1 MKKTLKFGVF
11 LFISSWINSHVYLSK
26 FIQLTDRQEFH
37 NKSFMLINSGLILVG
52 LVLLFYGGDFLVT
65 GSLRLSRA
73 LKISPFI
80 IGATVI
86 GFGTSTPELAVSVM
100 ASLYDS
106 GDLALGNI
114 IGSNIANIG
123 LVLGITALVAPLTIE
138 NQRFIHESPPLLI
151 TSLIIIVFS
160 WNNYLGRIEGFIM
173 LSLLV
178 VYLWRAFRTKEDID
192 TPLDESHLFTKYT
205 GTTFQVF
212 LVMLGIAMLIIGA
225 NWMVEGSTGIARE
238 LGVSEWF
245 IGVSIVALGTSLPE
259 LTSSLIAAKRG
270 HGEMAIGN
278 VFGSNIFNILMVIGT
293 ASLIK
298 PLSIKEEIYTDLIYA
313 TTLTCLLLLLI
324 RMGHV
329 IKKRD
334 GFILSVCYGSYI
346 GLKATGL
353 L

>member
-1 MKKTLKFGVF
+1 MGVF
-11 LFISSWINSHVYLSK
+11 LFISSWINSQVYLSK
-26 FIQLTDRQEFH
+26 FIQLTQRQEYH
-37 NKSFMLINSGLILVG
+37 NKSFMLINSGLIFVG
-52 LVLLFYGGDFLVT
+52 LILLYYGGDFLVT
-65 GSLRLSRA
+65 GSLRLA
-73 LKISPFI
+73 QTLKISPFI

-123 LVLGITALVAPLTIE
+123 LVLGITALIVPLTIE
-138 NQRFIHESPPLLI
+138 KQRFAHEYPPLLI
-151 TSLIIIVFS
+151 TSLIIVIFS
-160 WNNYLGRIEGFIM
+160 WNNYLSMIEGFIM

-178 VYLWRAFRTKEDID
+178 VYLWRAFRAKENID
-192 TPLDESHLFTKYT
+192 TPLEESHLFSKYK
-205 GTTFQVF
+205 GTTFQIF
-212 LVMLGIAMLIIGA
+212 LVILGIAMLIIGA

-298 PLSIKEEIYTDLIYA
+298 PLSIREEIYTDLIYA

-329 IKKRD
+329 INKRD
-334 GFILSVCYGSYI
+334 GLILSVCYGSYI
-346 GLKATGL
+346 GLKGTGL

>member
-11 LFISSWINSHVYLSK
+11 LFISSWINSQVYLSK
-26 FIQLTDRQEFH
+26 FIKLTDRQEFH
-37 NKSFMLINSGLILVG
+37 NKSFMLINSGLILAG

-123 LVLGITALVAPLTIE
+123 LVLGITALIAPLTIE
-138 NQRFIHESPPLLI
+138 KQRFLHESPPLLI
-151 TSLIIIVFS
+151 ASLIIVVFS

-173 LSLLV
+173 ISLLV
-178 VYLWRAFRTKEDID
+178 VYLWRALRIKEDMD
-192 TPLDESHLFTKYT
+192 TPLDESHLFLKYN
-205 GTTFQVF
+205 GKAFQIF

-225 NWMVEGSTGIARE
+225 NWMVAGSTGIARE
-238 LGVSEWF
+238 LGISEWF
-245 IGVSIVALGTSLPE
+245 IGISIVALGTSLPE
-259 LTSSLIAAKRG
+259 LASSLSAAKRG

-329 IKKRD
+329 LNKRD

-346 GLKATGL
+346 GLKSTGL

>member
-1 MKKTLKFGVF
+1 MGVF
-11 LFISSWINSHVYLSK
+11 LFISSWINSQVYLST
-26 FIQLTDRQEFH
+26 FIQLTHRQEFH
-37 NKSFMLINSGLILVG
+37 RKSFMLINSGLIFVG
-52 LVLLFYGGDFLVT
+52 LILLYYGGDFLVT
-65 GSLRLSRA
+65 GSLRLAQA

-123 LVLGITALVAPLTIE
+123 LVLGITALIVPLTIE
-138 NQRFIHESPPLLI
+138 KQRFANESPPLI
-151 TSLIIIVFS
+151 IASLIVVVFS
-160 WNNYLGRIEGFIM
+160 WNNYLSMIEGFI
-173 LSLLV
+173 LVSLLV
-178 VYLWRAFRTKEDID
+178 LYLWRAFRTKENID
-192 TPLDESHLFTKYT
+192 TSLEESHLFLKYN
-205 GTTFQVF
+205 GTTFQFF
-212 LVMLGIAMLIIGA
+212 LVILGIAMLIIGA

-298 PLSIKEEIYTDLIYA
+298 PLSIREEIYTDLIYA

-329 IKKRD
+329 INKRD
-334 GFILSVCYGSYI
+334 GLILSVCYGSYI
-346 GLKATGL
+346 GLKGTGL

>member
-1 MKKTLKFGVF
+1 
-11 LFISSWINSHVYLSK
+11 
-26 FIQLTDRQEFH
+26 
-37 NKSFMLINSGLILVG
+37 MLINSGLIFVG
-52 LVLLFYGGDFLVT
+52 LILLYYGGDFLVT
-65 GSLRLSRA
+65 GSLRLAQA

-100 ASLYDS
+100 ASLHDL

-123 LVLGITALVAPLTIE
+123 LVLGITALIAPLTIE
-138 NQRFIHESPPLLI
+138 KQRFANESPPLI
-151 TSLIIIVFS
+151 IASLIVVVFS
-160 WNNYLGRIEGFIM
+160 WNNYLSMIEGFIM
-173 LSLLV
+173 VSLLV
-178 VYLWRAFRTKEDID
+178 AYLWRAFRKKESRD
-192 TPLDESHLFTKYT
+192 TPLEESHLFLKYK
-205 GTTFQVF
+205 GTRFQIF
-212 LVMLGIAMLIIGA
+212 LVTLGIAMLIIGA
-225 NWMVEGSTGIARE
+225 NWIVEGSTGIARE

-245 IGVSIVALGTSLPE
+245 IGISIVALGTSLPE

-293 ASLIK
+293 TSLIK
-298 PLSIKEEIYTDLIYA
+298 PLFIREVIYTDLIYA
-313 TTLTCLLLLLI
+313 TSLTCLLLLLI

-334 GFILSVCYGSYI
+334 GLILSVCYGSYI
-346 GLKATGL
+346 GLKGTGL

>member
-1 MKKTLKFGVF
+1 MGVF
-11 LFISSWINSHVYLSK
+11 LFISSWINSQVYLSK
-26 FIQLTDRQEFH
+26 FIQLTRRQEYYR
-37 NKSFMLINSGLILVG
+37 KSFMLINSGLIFVG
-52 LVLLFYGGDFLVT
+52 LILLYYGGDFLVT
-65 GSLRLSRA
+65 GSLRLA
-73 LKISPFI
+73 KTLKISPFI

-86 GFGTSTPELAVSVM
+86 GFGTSTPELAVSVI
-100 ASLYDS
+100 ASLHDS

-123 LVLGITALVAPLTIE
+123 LVLGITALIVPLTIE
-138 NQRFIHESPPLLI
+138 KQRFTDEFPPLII
-151 TSLIIIVFS
+151 TSLIIVVFS
-160 WNNYLGRIEGFIM
+160 WNNYLSRIEGFIM
-173 LSLLV
+173 VSLLFL
-178 VYLWRAFRTKEDID
+178 YLWRAFRTKENID
-192 TPLDESHLFTKYT
+192 TSLEESHLFSKYN
-205 GTTFQVF
+205 GTTFQFF
-212 LVMLGIAMLIIGA
+212 LVILGIAMLIIGA

-293 ASLIK
+293 TSLIK
-298 PLSIKEEIYTDLIYA
+298 PLSIREEIYSDLIYA
-313 TTLTCLLLLLI
+313 TTLTCLLILLI

-329 IKKRD
+329 INKRD
-334 GFILSVCYGSYI
+334 GLILSMCYGSYI
-346 GLKATGL
+346 GLKGTGL

>member
-1 MKKTLKFGVF
+1 
-11 LFISSWINSHVYLSK
+11 
-26 FIQLTDRQEFH
+26 
-37 NKSFMLINSGLILVG
+37 
-52 LVLLFYGGDFLVT
+52 VL
-65 GSLRLSRA
+65 
-73 LKISPFI
+73 
-80 IGATVI
+80 
-86 GFGTSTPELAVSVM
+86 
-100 ASLYDS
+100 ASLHDS

-123 LVLGITALVAPLTIE
+123 LVLGITALIAPLTIE
-138 NQRFIHESPPLLI
+138 KQRFTDESPPLII
-151 TSLIIIVFS
+151 TSLIIVVFS
-160 WNNYLGRIEGFIM
+160 WNNYLSMIEGFI
-173 LSLLV
+173 LVSLLV
-178 VYLWRAFRTKEDID
+178 LYLWRAFRTKENID
-192 TPLDESHLFTKYT
+192 TSLEESHLFLKYN
-205 GTTFQVF
+205 GTTFQFF
-212 LVMLGIAMLIIGA
+212 LVILGIAMLIIGA

-293 ASLIK
+293 ASMIK
-298 PLSIKEEIYTDLIYA
+298 PLSITEEIYTDLIYA

-329 IKKRD
+329 INKRD
-334 GFILSVCYGSYI
+334 GLILSVCYGSYI
-346 GLKATGL
+346 GLKGTGL

>member
-1 MKKTLKFGVF
+1 MGVF
-11 LFISSWINSHVYLSK
+11 LFITSWIISQIYLLN
-26 FIQLTDRQEFH
+26 FIPLTHRQEYH
-37 NKSFMLINSGLILVG
+37 SKSFMLINSGLIFVG
-52 LVLLFYGGDFLVT
+52 LILLYYGGDFLVT
-65 GSLRLSRA
+65 GSLRLAQA

-100 ASLYDS
+100 ASLHDL

-123 LVLGITALVAPLTIE
+123 LVLGITALIAPLTIE
-138 NQRFIHESPPLLI
+138 KQRFANESPPLI
-151 TSLIIIVFS
+151 IASLIVVVFS
-160 WNNYLGRIEGFIM
+160 WNNYLSMIEGFI
-173 LSLLV
+173 LVSLLV
-178 VYLWRAFRTKEDID
+178 AYLWRAFRKKESRD
-192 TPLDESHLFTKYT
+192 TPLEESHLFLKYK
-205 GTTFQVF
+205 GTRFQIF
-212 LVMLGIAMLIIGA
+212 LVTLGIAMLIIGA

-298 PLSIKEEIYTDLIYA
+298 PLSIREEIYTDLIYA

-329 IKKRD
+329 INKRD
-334 GFILSVCYGSYI
+334 GLILSVCYGSYI
-346 GLKATGL
+346 GLKGTGL

>member
-1 MKKTLKFGVF
+1 
-11 LFISSWINSHVYLSK
+11 
-26 FIQLTDRQEFH
+26 
-37 NKSFMLINSGLILVG
+37 MLINSGLIFVG
-52 LVLLFYGGDFLVT
+52 LILLYYGGDFLVT
-65 GSLRLSRA
+65 GSLRLA
-73 LKISPFI
+73 QAFKISPFI

-100 ASLYDS
+100 ASLHDS

-123 LVLGITALVAPLTIE
+123 LVLGITALIAPLTIE
-138 NQRFIHESPPLLI
+138 KQRFANESPPLI
-151 TSLIIIVFS
+151 IASLIVVVFS
-160 WNNYLGRIEGFIM
+160 WNNYLSMIEGFIM
-173 LSLLV
+173 VSLLV
-178 VYLWRAFRTKEDID
+178 AYLWRAFRKKESRD
-192 TPLDESHLFTKYT
+192 TPLEESHLFLKYK
-205 GTTFQVF
+205 GTRFQSF
-212 LVMLGIAMLIIGA
+212 LVTLGIAMLIIGA
-225 NWMVEGSTGIARE
+225 NWIVEGSTGIARE

-245 IGVSIVALGTSLPE
+245 IGISIVALGTSLPE

-298 PLSIKEEIYTDLIYA
+298 PLFIREVIYTDLIYA
-313 TTLTCLLLLLI
+313 TSLTCLLLLLI

-334 GFILSVCYGSYI
+334 GLILSVCYGSYI
-346 GLKATGL
+346 GLKGTGL